1 MSSQDLSRRTALKL
15 AAGAAGVAGIYTIY
29 PGRRAF
35 AAATEYNLAVETGRI
50 TVDGISSN
58 AKMIGGSVPAPTL
71 RWREGE
77 EVVIYATNRMNEPT
91 SIHWHG
97 LLLAGVMDG
106 APGFNGFVAIA
117 PGETYTYRFQ
127 IRQSGTYWYH
137 SHSAMQEQMGMYGA
151 IVIAP
156 KEPET
161 TAADRDY
168 VVVLSDHT
176 REDPRRVFANLKA
189 DAGYYN
195 RGKRTLMDFFRDS
208 KRDGLDATVKDRQDW
223 ADMRMDPTDL
233 ADVTGYSFL
242 VNGKGPKDNW
252 TGLFKPGERVRLRI
266 INASAMSF
274 FDVRIPG
281 LPMTVLSADG
291 QNVQP
296 ARVDEFRFGIG
307 ETYDVMVL
315 PREDRAYTLFAEPID
330 RSGYARATLAPR
342 EGMQGEVPPMRPRTI
357 LTMEDMGMAHG
368 GMAGM
373 DHGSMKDGASR
384 AMDHSKMGHGAPAAA
399 PADAAKMDHSKMDHS
414 KMEQPKPSAAPMAGM
429 DHSKMGH
436 AMPGKPATAAMPDRA
451 VGWGDAGTLPGEKA
465 LSYAD
470 LRSARKATDL
480 RPPTHEIEVRLNG
493 IMERYMWNINGK
505 PFGQEDAIRVAYGD
519 RVRIKYVNTTMM
531 AHPMHLHGM
540 FVELE
545 NGQTDR
551 MPRKHV
557 TIVPPGKEVSV
568 ILTADEPGE
577 WPFHC
582 HLLYHME
589 AGMMTRFIVG
599 PKNQAKKG
607 EGK

>member
-1 MSSQDLSRRTALKL
+1 MSNQDLSRRTALKL
-15 AAGAAGVAGIYTIY
+15 AAGAAGVAGIYAIY

-35 AAATEYNLAVETGRI
+35 AAATEYNLAVESGRI

-106 APGFNGFVAIA
+106 APGFNGYVAIQ

-127 IRQSGTYWYH
+127 LRQSGTYWYH

-161 TAADRDY
+161 AAADRDY

-195 RGKRTLMDFFRDS
+195 RGKRTLLDFFRDA
-208 KRDGLDATVKDRQDW
+208 KRDGLDATIKDRKEW
-223 ADMRMDPTDL
+223 GDMRMDPTDL
-233 ADVTGYSFL
+233 ADVTGYAFL
-242 VNGKGPKDNW
+242 VNGKGPADNW

-281 LPMTVLSADG
+281 LPMTILSADG

-296 ARVDEFRFGIG
+296 VRVDEFRFGVG
-307 ETYDVMVL
+307 ETYDVMVM

-342 EGMQGEVPPMRPRTI
+342 EGMQGEIPALRPRTI

-373 DHGSMKDGASR
+373 DH
-384 AMDHSKMGHGAPAAA
+384 SKMG
-399 PADAAKMDHSKMDHS
+399 S
-414 KMEQPKPSAAPMAGM
+414 APMAGM
-429 DHSKMGH
+429 DHSKMGSAPMAGMDH
-436 AMPGKPATAAMPDRA
+436 SKMGSAPMAGMDHSKMGSAPMAGMDHSKMGQTMPSSATAATPDRA
-451 VGWGDAGTLPGEKA
+451 VGWGDAGTRPGEKA

-470 LRSARKATDL
+470 LRSARKATDV

-519 RVRIKYVNTTMM
+519 RVRIKYINTTMM

-545 NGQTDR
+545 NGQTER

-557 TIVPPGKEVSV
+557 TVVPPGKEVSV
-568 ILTADEPGE
+568 VVTADEPGE

-599 PKNQAKKG
+599 PKQQAKT
-607 EGK
+607 EAGK